1 MSNEVSNRPIMQSG
15 LTKINDAYMPQ
26 IESQL
31 QGNGLDMTDYQK
43 QCVLSSIQ
51 AINTTLTNKDLS
63 INDVDQSN
71 MTDILLTVAALQ
83 LNSSAVPREVYFQTR
98 NVKRK
103 GTDSATGKA
112 KDIWIKQIEMGIEGD
127 GNDAI
132 LSRFGRNVKKVHRFW
147 EVRQGDHFTYPGYK
161 GVEVTPPEW
170 QPTGDGDVIRVVYPV
185 EMTDGTVE
193 YHISERKDVVRNLI
207 AHINNNLMNETF
219 GFVQGT
225 KEYYGKK
232 VPRTKFDASAEE
244 KKQIEAKK
252 KEIMTAIKDKS
263 LDDILSD
270 ESLQSYISPAWK
282 SAQSSES
289 MIIRKMRNNIV
300 KKIPKNFENAYVAIK
315 YQEQADEVIQLVRKD
330 VTEHSNEE
338 VFDFD
343 IPDQI
348 ESEKQVPVQANSE
361 VTHEEVLITEET
373 NEVDTNTDG
382 NKSAETIIDDPA
394 GQQSLFEERTTQPK
408 KRGF

>member
-1 MSNEVSNRPIMQSG
+1 MMSNEVTERPIMQSG
-15 LTKINDAYMPQ
+15 LTKINDVYMPQ

-31 QGNGLDMTDYQK
+31 QGNGLVMTDYQK

-51 AINTTLTNKDLS
+51 AINTVLTNSGIS

-103 GTDSATGKA
+103 GIDPDTGKP

-161 GVEVTPPEW
+161 GIELTPPEW
-170 QPTGDGDVIRVVYPV
+170 QPTGEGDVIRIVYPV
-185 EMTDGTVE
+185 EMTDGTIE
-193 YHISERKDVVRNLI
+193 YHIAERKDVVRNLI
-207 AHINNNLMNETF
+207 AHISNNLMNETF
-219 GFVQGT
+219 GIVQGT

-232 VPRTKFDASAEE
+232 VPRTKFDATSEE
-244 KKQIEAKK
+244 KKKIESKK
-252 KEIMTAIKDKS
+252 KEIMAALKDKS
-263 LDDILSD
+263 LDDILGD
-270 ESLQSYISPAWK
+270 ESLQKYISPAWK

-289 MIIRKMRNNIV
+289 MIIRKMRNNVV
-300 KKIPKNFENAYVAIK
+300 KKIPKNFENAYVAMK
-315 YQEQADEVIQLVRKD
+315 YQEQEDEVIKSVRKD
-330 VTEHSNEE
+330 VTDNSNQEIVDFEE
-338 VFDFD
+338 N
-343 IPDQI
+343 P
-348 ESEKQVPVQANSE
+348 ESEEEIPEATPYDDSQQGEIVDDVQGSSNDGPDE
-361 VTHEEVLITEET
+361 NLPET
-373 NEVDTNTDG
+373 FVQE
-382 NKSAETIIDDPA
+382 
-394 GQQSLFEERTTQPK
+394 SLLEDRTTKPK